1 MSKDLIEDKVTI
13 VVPCKNEEDYIF
25 HLLEHLKLQN
35 IGNTRVIIADAST
48 DTTRDVINAN
58 KDNLN
63 VEVIQGGP
71 VSTAKNNGAKLV
83 TTPYILFIDSD
94 VRFFNSSVIN
104 DCVNTIQNE
113 NLDLI
118 GLRIKCYDDDIR
130 AKVGFAIFNIIN
142 NLMKHWSPFAVG
154 AFMLTRT
161 DKFWEY
167 GGFGK
172 KYATSEDFFLS
183 KKYDV
188 RKFKLMNHYFGQDS
202 RRFKKMGY
210 FGMGLYLI
218 KNFWNRNNEQYW
230 NTLDYS
236 NYWEDKKRSK

>member
-58 KDNLN
+58 KGNLN

-94 VRFFNSSVIN
+94 VRFFNS
-104 DCVNTIQNE
+104 
-113 NLDLI
+113 
-118 GLRIKCYDDDIR
+118 
-130 AKVGFAIFNIIN
+130 
-142 NLMKHWSPFAVG
+142 
-154 AFMLTRT
+154 
-161 DKFWEY
+161 
-167 GGFGK
+167 
-172 KYATSEDFFLS
+172 
-183 KKYDV
+183 
-188 RKFKLMNHYFGQDS
+188 
-202 RRFKKMGY
+202 
-210 FGMGLYLI
+210 
-218 KNFWNRNNEQYW
+218 
-230 NTLDYS
+230 
-236 NYWEDKKRSK
+236 

>member
-142 NLMKHWSPFAVG
+142 NLMKHWLPFAVG

-167 GGFGK
+167 GGFGE

-188 RKFKLMNHYFGQDS
+188 KKFRLMNHYFGQDS

>member
-142 NLMKHWSPFAVG
+142 NLMKHWLSFAVG

-167 GGFGK
+167 GGFGE

-188 RKFKLMNHYFGQDS
+188 KKFRLMNHYFGQDS

>member
-1 MSKDLIEDKVTI
+1 MSKNMIEDKVTI

-25 HLLEHLKLQN
+25 HLLEHLKLQC
-35 IGNTRVIIADAST
+35 IGNTRIIIADAST
-48 DTTRDVINAN
+48 DSTREVIENH
-58 KDNLN
+58 KGKLN
-63 VEVIQGGP
+63 VEIIEGGP

-94 VRFFNSSVIN
+94 VRFFKTSVID
-104 DCVNTIQNE
+104 DCVRTIENE

-118 GLRIKCYDDDIR
+118 GLRIKCYDNDIR
-130 AKVGFAIFNIIN
+130 AKVGFAIFNAIN
-142 NLMKHWSPFAVG
+142 NLMKHWTPFAVG

-161 DKFWEY
+161 DKFWEH

-183 KKYDV
+183 KKYDTK
-188 RKFKLMNHYFGQDS
+188 KFRLMPHHFGQDS

-218 KNFWNRNNEQYW
+218 KNFLNRDNEQYW
-230 NTLDYS
+230 DSLDGS
-236 NYWEDKKRSK
+236 KYWGNKKQSK